1 MNGKGHRD
9 TAERLDWLQ
18 LYRCDHVGPV
28 SFRALLA
35 TYGDARSALDA
46 LPDIAARGGAR
57 RPRLF
62 ARADAE
68 KELDALDQL
77 GGFLVTL
84 GEPDFPALLAE
95 ADGAPPLLSVIG
107 SREALTRN
115 AVAIVGGRN
124 ASAAGRTFAGRLAT
138 ELGASGH
145 LIVSGLA
152 RGIDAAAH
160 RGSLRT
166 GTVAAIAGGL
176 NRIYPPE
183 HIELLDE
190 MIAAGGAVVTEMP
203 MGWTARAQDFP
214 RRNRIIAGMAHGTIV
229 VEAALRSGSLITA
242 RLAGEMGR
250 EVMAVPGSPLDP
262 RCEGTNALI
271 RDGATLVACAA
282 HVTEALAPLGLPLFT
297 EAVERPALR
306 LDGDKRAARAA
317 VPTNDMRL
325 AVERLL
331 SPSPVTIDD
340 LVRLSG
346 VSAQAVQM
354 VLLELELGGRL
365 ERLAGSRIALTG

>member
-1 MNGKGHRD
+1 MNPPLQRD
-9 TAERLDWLQ
+9 TAERIDWLQ

-46 LPDIAARGGAR
+46 LPDMTARGGAR
-57 RPRLF
+57 RIRLF
-62 ARADAE
+62 SRADAE
-68 KELDALDQL
+68 RELDALDQL
-77 GGFLVTL
+77 GGFLVTM
-84 GEPDFPALLAE
+84 GEADFPPLLGE
-95 ADGAPPLLSVIG
+95 ADGAPPILSVIG
-107 SREALTRN
+107 SRAVLTRE

-138 ELGASGH
+138 DLGASGH
-145 LIVSGLA
+145 MIVSGLA

-166 GTVAAIAGGL
+166 GTVAAIAGGI

-183 HIELLDE
+183 HVELLDE

-203 MGWTARAQDFP
+203 LGWTARAQDFP
-214 RRNRIIAGMAHGTIV
+214 RRNRIIAGMAQGTV
-229 VEAALRSGSLITA
+229 VIEAALKSGSLITA

-250 EVMAVPGSPLDP
+250 EVMAAPGSPIDP

-271 RDGATLVACAA
+271 RDGATLIACAA
-282 HVTEALAPLGLPLFT
+282 HVTEALAPLGLPLFS
-297 EAVERPALR
+297 EPAARPAPAHR
-306 LDGDKRAARAA
+306 PSRAIP
-317 VPTNDMRL
+317 PTDDMR
-325 AVERLL
+325 AGVERLL
-331 SPSPVTIDD
+331 GPSPVTVDD

-346 VSAQAVQM
+346 VSAQDVQM

-365 ERLAGSRIALTG
+365 ERLAGSRVAFVS